1 MLMRTRNPEEA
12 FESYPEEVK
21 SVAHYLFSLYSNH
34 ADAFQ
39 YVPEAYADWVTDN
52 YEKEGMLQHVLIFGN
67 TYDVYDVLDTYPVQV
82 WDALIILTL
91 NLEAEQDEEIY

>member
-1 MLMRTRNPEEA
+1 MRARNPEED
-12 FESYPEEVK
+12 FEKYSEEVK
-21 SVAHYLFSLYSNH
+21 DVAHYLFSLYSNH

-52 YEKEGMLQHVLIFGN
+52 YEKEGMLQHVFIFGK
-67 TYDVYDVLDTYPVQV
+67 TYDVYDVLDTYPNQV